1 MPLDGCIGIVLLQCS
16 EEDEEGS
23 FLGWGTCIGRIAFLV
38 QSTFVT
44 DSDGVCVVA
53 LGMHADVVFVTCL
66 EHGAVLFDVVVI
78 ADAFAMEAGI
88 MAVT

>member
-1 MPLDGCIGIVLLQCS
+1 MTFDGCIGVVLLQCS
-16 EEDEEGS
+16 EEDEEGP

-44 DSDGVCVVA
+44 DSDGVCGVA
-53 LGMHADVVFVTCL
+53 LGMHADVVFVACL
-66 EHGAVLFDVVVI
+66 EHGAVLFDVLVI

-88 MAVT
+88 VTVT

>member
-1 MPLDGCIGIVLLQCS
+1 MSLDGCIGIVLLQCS

-23 FLGWGTCIGRIAFLV
+23 FLGRGTCVGRIAFLV
-38 QSTFVT
+38 QPSFVA

-53 LGMHADVVFVTCL
+53 PCMHADVVFVTCL

-78 ADAFAMEAGI
+78 ADAFAMEADWSLLF
-88 MAVT
+88 